1 MRVSV
6 EDCVESMIWVEHGDL
21 QPGSLHSFQ
30 HFLSESEI
38 KRNSSAHGY
47 LWFNR
52 AQLLEPPT
60 LRKNDNEI
68 NNKSCLLSTY
78 AVPGPVLFPLCALFR
93 FILSTTCEMVP
104 LLSPLYR

>member
-1 MRVSV
+1 MRVNV

-21 QPGSLHSFQ
+21 QPGSLCSLQ

-60 LRKNDNEI
+60 LRKTINEM
-68 NNKSCLLSTY
+68 NNKSYLLSTY
-78 AVPGPVLFPLCALFR
+78 EVPGTSVCFISFHPLNNL
-93 FILSTTCEMVP
+93 
-104 LLSPLYR
+104 